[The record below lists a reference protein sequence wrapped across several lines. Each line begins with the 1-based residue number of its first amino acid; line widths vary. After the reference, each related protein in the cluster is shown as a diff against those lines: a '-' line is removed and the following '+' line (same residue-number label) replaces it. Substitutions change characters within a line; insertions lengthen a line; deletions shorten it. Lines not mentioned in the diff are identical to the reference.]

1 MENMDFMPIV
11 GSFIFR
17 LLTHLS
23 LSDCCTCQRL
33 VDQKLFPSKLNIS
46 NNREYLFIYRQ
57 QLDSQRGDK
66 FFTMSFFRRQV
77 HEAVAVVID
86 TYLYFARTFP
96 AAICDHPSFPIGIRC
111 QPPIPPP
118 KVRPHQICGQHQD
131 HHPFHGKC
139 WVIIIILTI
148 FILTIIIRRRAMEKY
163 CCGVALHCQ
172 WVQIHCEAFP
182 MPSLPTW
189 QTVVPFLEKR
199 KILFTSN
206 LDKYARIKGKVDPLD
221 NMGQTCFFV
230 PSLRCPPME
239 NALFRFNS

>member
-86 TYLYFARTFP
+86 TYLYFGKPSRKKKCFLLGIARITSP
-96 AAICDHPSFPIGIRC
+96 PPL
-111 QPPIPPP
+111 PPIWATCTTFFGRQ
-118 KVRPHQICGQHQD
+118 K
-131 HHPFHGKC
+131 
-139 WVIIIILTI
+139 
-148 FILTIIIRRRAMEKY
+148 RRFSAYYRTK
-163 CCGVALHCQ
+163 
-172 WVQIHCEAFP
+172 
-182 MPSLPTW
+182 
-189 QTVVPFLEKR
+189 
-199 KILFTSN
+199 
-206 LDKYARIKGKVDPLD
+206 
-221 NMGQTCFFV
+221 
-230 PSLRCPPME
+230 
-239 NALFRFNS
+239 